1 MLSRQIEMLGVTVYI
16 PLPPPS
22 HAEKC
27 KCMIIKC
34 GDKMNVEVKVT
45 KKNSAINLLL
55 ASVLSSSVIS

>member
-1 MLSRQIEMLGVTVYI
+1 MLGVTVYI
-16 PLPPPS
+16 PSLAPPSS